1 MVGICFPVALPQAGM
16 MRTFGPGSVAAE
28 LRKRVKQIPFGN
40 DRQEKQGQRQV
51 QQQVLRLRYALLRMT
66 TDCGWV
72 HLAGWWLGSRDLRW
86 FSMLRTLRFM
96 AVQ

>member
-28 LRKRVKQIPFGN
+28 LGKGVKQIPFGN

-51 QQQVLRLRYALLRMT
+51 QQQVLRLRYASLRMT
-66 TDCGWV
+66 IAV
-72 HLAGWWLGSRDLRW
+72 AQRW
-86 FSMLRTLRFM
+86 QLLLLSDGNCCCSAM
-96 AVQ
+96 AIVVAAR